1 MDSIIALFENFD
13 IAAFVPELDT
23 IMGKLELV
31 VRIAV
36 MIGPLVLLGLGL
48 WYFLAPPKEANH
60 RAGFRT
66 FWGMGSVEAWQFTQR
81 LAGICFGVLGLILTV
96 VMALIC
102 NGYRGMDAMEMIW
115 SAGKCVVVQ
124 IGLVLL
130 TTIAIH
136 IVVLI
141 LYDWKGDCRS
151 EKRKRAKAQKEA
163 EEAENAEEE

>member
-13 IAAFVPELDT
+13 ITAFVPELDT
-23 IMGKLELV
+23 LMGKLELV

-36 MIGPLVLLGLGL
+36 MIGPLALLGLGL
-48 WYFLAPPKEANH
+48 WYFLAPPREANH

-66 FWGMGSVEAWQFTQR
+66 LWGMGSIEAWQFTQR

-102 NGYRGMDAMEMIW
+102 NGYRGMDTMEKIW
-115 SAGKCVVVQ
+115 SAGKCVLAQ

-130 TTIAIH
+130 TTIVIH

-141 LYDWKGDCRS
+141 RYDWKGDRRS
-151 EKRKRAKAQKEA
+151 VKRQRKKE
-163 EEAENAEEE
+163 ENEEE

>member
-13 IAAFVPELDT
+13 ITAFVPALDT
-23 IMGKLELV
+23 LIGKLELI

-66 FWGMGSVEAWQFTQR
+66 LWGMGSVEAWHFTQR
-81 LAGICFGVLGLILTV
+81 LAGICFAVLGLILTV

-102 NGYRGMDAMEMIW
+102 NGYRGMDIMEMIW
-115 SAGKCVVVQ
+115 SAGKCVLIQ

-130 TTIAIH
+130 ATIVIH

-141 LYDWKGDCRS
+141 RYDWKGDRRS
-151 EKRKRAKAQKEA
+151 VKRQKRKEIKET
-163 EEAENAEEE
+163 EEIEEE